1 MLVLLQ
7 AQLTLR
13 YLDRQSL
20 GTKYEAVD
28 KLSVVLC
35 HLVQVQIRNPSKLAS
50 EEMEGT
56 LKAFMPAHP

>member
-50 EEMEGT
+50 EEKEGT